1 MYFKWTLQFC
11 QILYLSKHMSVPHMN
26 RWVALNAHQDRN
38 LEKETPCLDRKQLH
52 RRRDRQGIET
62 DFRSVSVWQRGVW
75 GLCLSSSGN
84 RYERCAFTRLQMR
97 TIVTAIATETKR
109 KYDRDISMSRV
120 SVSSWNGSEENKTVI
135 KGKTLWNVYGTLKH
149 APFTPSFNDV

>member
-1 MYFKWTLQFC
+1 MNATILSNFISLQTHVSAP
-11 QILYLSKHMSVPHMN
+11 YEPMGGTKRPP
-26 RWVALNAHQDRN
+26 RPKPW
-38 LEKETPCLDRKQLH
+38 KETPCLDRKQLH

-84 RYERCAFTRLQMR
+84 RYERCACTRLQMR